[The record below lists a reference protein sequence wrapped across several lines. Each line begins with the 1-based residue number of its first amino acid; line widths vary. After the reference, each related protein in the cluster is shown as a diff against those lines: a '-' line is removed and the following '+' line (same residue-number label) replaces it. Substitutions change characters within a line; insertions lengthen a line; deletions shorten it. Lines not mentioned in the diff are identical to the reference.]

1 MPPPFHFPCTCVSE
15 SLGGVI
21 FGAEFRPMMES
32 YARFWP
38 RLVLHGREKPL
49 IDEFPRRDNI
59 FVVFD
64 VNSCCDTLCE

>member
-1 MPPPFHFPCTCVSE
+1 MSE
-15 SLGGVI
+15 SLGGGGI
-21 FGAEFRPMMES
+21 FGVEFRPMMES

-38 RLVLHGREKPL
+38 RLVLLGREKPL

-59 FVVFD
+59 FVVFG